1 MGIWPWQVP
10 VLWDSEADRWLITAK
25 GDMGSRKTA
34 FSPTEELL
42 CAQDVSPV
50 GKDPEGFLHAQRPH
64 LDKPLP
70 SVTLGHNQASNDR
83 GTHQPGGASWTPGLC
98 QSLSSGHGGVL
109 WVSLL
114 FLSCF
119 LYSNSGNKARV

>member
-10 VLWDSEADRWLITAK
+10 VLWDSEADRWLITAN
-25 GDMGSRKTA
+25 GDTGSRKTA

-42 CAQDVSPV
+42 CAQGVSPV
-50 GKDPEGFLHAQRPH
+50 GKDPRIFLHAQRPH

-83 GTHQPGGASWTPGLC
+83 VTHQPGGASWTPGTLPVPAT
-98 QSLSSGHGGVL
+98 GHGGVL
-109 WVSLL
+109 WV
-114 FLSCF
+114 
-119 LYSNSGNKARV
+119 RVSFS